1 MSVGIE
7 VWTPEV
13 LNELEVTVE
22 GEQTGGKE
30 DNADEGGLGFP
41 AKALEKVVWDHDLP
55 VAVVL
60 SGVTVKEEEV
70 HEDADADEDGVVADI
85 VGGGDGVLFE

>member
-1 MSVGIE
+1 M
-7 VWTPEV
+7 

-22 GEQTGGKE
+22 GEETGGKE
-30 DNADEGGLGFP
+30 DNADEGGLDFP
-41 AKALEKVVWDHDLP
+41 AKALEKGVWDHDLP

-60 SGVTVKEEEV
+60 SGVAVKEEEV
-70 HEDADADEDGVVADI
+70 HEDADADEDGVVADA